1 MAKKAKT
8 AKKAKSANGNQRTTR
23 RPWSKDDVR
32 DLKAHS
38 KAKTP
43 VARISRAMKRTVR
56 ALQQQASK
64 LGIGLGHRR

>member
-1 MAKKAKT
+1 MARKVKS
-8 AKKAKSANGNQRTTR
+8 AKSANGKKRAPR
-23 RPWSKDDVR
+23 RRWSKDDLK
-32 DLKAHS
+32 DIKAHS

-56 ALQQQASK
+56 ALQQHASK

>member
-1 MAKKAKT
+1 MVKK
-8 AKKAKSANGNQRTTR
+8 AKKAKSAIGKKRAPR
-23 RPWSKDDVR
+23 RPWSKEDIR
-32 DLKAHS
+32 DLRAHS

-43 VARISRAMKRTVR
+43 VASISRAMKRTVR

>member
-1 MAKKAKT
+1 M
-8 AKKAKSANGNQRTTR
+8 AKKAKSAKSANGKKRAPR
-23 RPWSKDDVR
+23 RRWSKDDVR

-43 VARISRAMKRTVR
+43 LARISREMKRTVR